1 MTASFPRCPRKDC
14 TETVRHYHSETGEA
28 WTCLGRGCSGPWSP
42 SRPRGCVDPRLPV
55 PPVSVVIPEATIED
69 LQRARVHLPAS
80 TALSSGGLAQLL
92 EADRAYL
99 RDLLDVWVP
108 VPDGHTIPT
117 GTLTRREYDY
127 GIAAESP
134 YQPLPPVEGVLLLVR
149 ASDLDK
155 LTPPTPEP
163 TVEMIAAAMRA
174 AMGVYDPLDLVG
186 DDSRR
191 YWLDQ
196 GQLVLDAMEAAGF
209 TVEPKPREDGAQ

>member
-28 WTCLGRGCSGPWSP
+28 WTC
-42 SRPRGCVDPRLPV
+42 VDPRLPA

>member
-1 MTASFPRCPRKDC
+1 MTASFPRCPREDC
-14 TETVRHYHSETGEA
+14 TGTHRHYHSETGEA
-28 WTCLGRGCSGPWSP
+28 WT
-42 SRPRGCVDPRLPV
+42 CVDPRLPV

-155 LTPPTPEP
+155 LTPTPEP
-163 TVEMIAAAMRA
+163 SVEMIAAAMRA

-191 YWLDQ
+191 YWFDQ
-196 GQLVLDAMEAAGF
+196 GQLVLDAMEAAGW
-209 TVEPKPREDGAQ
+209 TVEPKPHEDAS

>member
-1 MTASFPRCPRKDC
+1 MTASFPRCPREDC
-14 TETVRHYHSETGEA
+14 TETHRHFHSTSRISP
-28 WTCLGRGCSGPWSP
+28 CPSGCGDPWRPDHP
-42 SRPRGCVDPRLPV
+42 SGCVDPRLPV

-99 RDLLDVWVP
+99 RDLLDVWAP

-117 GTLTRREYDY
+117 GTLTRREYGY

-191 YWLDQ
+191 YWFDQ
-196 GQLVLDAMEAAGF
+196 GQLVLDAMEASGW
-209 TVEPKPREDGAQ
+209 TVEPKPREDAS

>member
-1 MTASFPRCPRKDC
+1 M
-14 TETVRHYHSETGEA
+14 
-28 WTCLGRGCSGPWSP
+28 
-42 SRPRGCVDPRLPV
+42 
-55 PPVSVVIPEATIED
+55 VIPEATIED

-108 VPDGHTIPT
+108 VPDGHTIPD
-117 GTLTRREYDY
+117 GVITRQEFGSGYAIEGVHRVGVPSSMLEPR
-127 GIAAESP
+127 GAAEM
-134 YQPLPPVEGVLLLVR
+134 VR
-149 ASDLDK
+149 VSDLDK

-191 YWLDQ
+191 YWFDQ
-196 GQLVLDAMEAAGF
+196 GQLVLDAMEASGW
-209 TVEPKPREDGAQ
+209 TVEPKPREDAS

>member
-1 MTASFPRCPRKDC
+1 MTTSFPRCPREDC
-14 TETVRHYHSETGEA
+14 THPGVHWHNLSERVSA
-28 WTCLGRGCSGPWSP
+28 HVP
-42 SRPRGCVDPRLPV
+42 SAPPIPAPV
-55 PPVSVVIPEATIED
+55 PVAVVIPEATIED

-149 ASDLDK
+149 VSDLDK
-155 LTPPTPEP
+155 LIPPVPEP
-163 TVEMIAAAMRA
+163 DPTEVMEEAVARELSADMPFDDLDKPSWGFWLGEARRVLGVVER
-174 AMGVYDPLDLVG
+174 
-186 DDSRR
+186 
-191 YWLDQ
+191 
-196 GQLVLDAMEAAGF
+196 AGF